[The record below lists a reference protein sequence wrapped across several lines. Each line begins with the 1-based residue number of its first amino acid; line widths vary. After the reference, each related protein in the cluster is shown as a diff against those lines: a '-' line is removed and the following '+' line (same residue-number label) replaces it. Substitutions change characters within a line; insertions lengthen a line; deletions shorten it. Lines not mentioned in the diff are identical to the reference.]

1 MCKGNYIVYRHVSPD
16 NKMYV
21 GITCQK
27 INRRWENGNGYRSN
41 PYFTR
46 AIKKYGWDNFKHEI
60 LLKNLTKEQAECA
73 ERLFIGYWNLTDNI
87 HGYNLDN
94 GGNSVGKH
102 SDKTKAKMSESQRG
116 RIFTDEH
123 RKKLSLS
130 HIGKP
135 NKRKGIPLS
144 DEAKRKLSDAHKG
157 KKLSEE
163 HKRKISLSLKATLSK
178 NPRQPISEEHRKKLS
193 EAHKGHRHSDETKM
207 KMSKAHKGRQVK
219 PESVIKMLQHR
230 NLRPVLQIDI
240 NTNKIINTFP
250 YIADAE
256 RTLRICHISE
266 CCNGKRKTAG
276 GYKWRYAE

>member
-1 MCKGNYIVYRHVSPD
+1 
-16 NKMYV
+16 
-21 GITCQK
+21 
-27 INRRWENGNGYRSN
+27 
-41 PYFTR
+41 
-46 AIKKYGWDNFKHEI
+46 
-60 LLKNLTKEQAECA
+60 
-73 ERLFIGYWNLTDNI
+73 
-87 HGYNLDN
+87 
-94 GGNSVGKH
+94 
-102 SDKTKAKMSESQRG
+102 MSQSQRG
-116 RIFTDEH
+116 RTFTIEH

-135 NKRKGIPLS
+135 NKRKGTPLS
-144 DEAKRKLSDAHKG
+144 DEAKRKISDANQG
-157 KKLSEE
+157 RNLSEE

-178 NPRQPISEEHRKKLS
+178 KPRQPMSEEYRKKLS

-219 PESVIKMLQHR
+219 PESVIKMLRHR

-250 YIADAE
+250 YIEDAE
-256 RTLRICHISE
+256 RTLHICHISE